1 VTAEPPEAETHR
13 YDRHDRDDRGDLGD
27 ARREDDVSPRA
38 EAAGRVG
45 APEESELQ
53 LPLLG
58 FPLAPKPG
66 LGAAGSAPATLA
78 AAEVA
83 PSRSFQSASS
93 LQGRQF
99 ADQCDTLLA
108 GNGFRLGGRV
118 VVPEAGIEI
127 DQEAVA
133 PSGRTIWFEYKGS
146 LQGHRP
152 GLLRTDTLKKAIANG
167 ALLGAVAGHPP
178 FVVLTSHLPEAGAG
192 LAMLD
197 AARVLG
203 FLHDVICVYRPGDA
217 ARLRAL

>member
-1 VTAEPPEAETHR
+1 VASPTVAIIVTRE
-13 YDRHDRDDRGDLGD
+13 
-27 ARREDDVSPRA
+27 REDEVSHRPETARPRD
-38 EAAGRVG
+38 AGHG
-45 APEESELQ
+45 TGDQ

-58 FPLAPKPG
+58 FPLAAPN
-66 LGAAGSAPATLA
+66 AAPEPEPVQAAAPTAAPAAEA
-78 AAEVA
+78 A
-83 PSRSFQSASS
+83 PRSFQSASS

-108 GNGFRLGGRV
+108 GSGFRLGGRV
-118 VVPEAGIEI
+118 NVAQVGIEI

-133 PSGRTIWFEYKGS
+133 PSGQTIWFEYKGS

-167 ALLGAVAGHPP
+167 ALLGAVEGHPP
-178 FVVLTSHLPEAGAG
+178 FVVLTSHVPEAGSG

-197 AARVLG
+197 AAKALG
-203 FLHDVICVYRPGDA
+203 FVHDVICVYRPGDA